1 MSYVLEW
8 ITGNSSNRSS
18 IVRQVRVFRHAN
30 GIKAFLRSRAF
41 QRHAGAEIRIQL
53 REGHSTSDEVITS
66 VDSALAW
73 DLVSSRL
80 PEPLPDSNWKR
91 ELSSLT
97 VRAGLVRRWRTE
109 LEAAEQ
115 LGVLEVD
122 QVVTLVAALEIM
134 IAETFAAIERK
145 TEREAKCNT

>member
-8 ITGNSSNRSS
+8 ITGNSGNRSS

-53 REGHSTSDEVITS
+53 REGRSTSEEVITS
-66 VDSALAW
+66 VDSALVW
-73 DLVSSRL
+73 DPGSIRL
-80 PEPLPDSNWKR
+80 PEALPDSNWKR
-91 ELSSLT
+91 ELSSLS
-97 VRAGLVRRWRTE
+97 VRAGLLRRWRTE

-134 IAETFAAIERK
+134 IAETFNSVERK
-145 TEREAKCNT
+145 AEREAKHTT